1 MGAMAQGD
9 PAKGD
14 GASDLGGRD
23 LDDGPGPGDARL
35 GAGHTHTLFS
45 DIALTILRRMGY
57 ETGRRKLTRQGRWSD
72 PYWARLG
79 NPFLFPSSPVSVCLF
94 LLLVPFLDTIVGTC
108 NERLLYDCIRD
119 VSSID

>member
-35 GAGHTHTLFS
+35 GAGHTHTHTFLGHSFN
-45 DIALTILRRMGY
+45 DITTHGLRDGPK
-57 ETGRRKLTRQGRWSD
+57 ETDSTRTMVR
-72 PYWARLG
+72 PLLG
-79 NPFLFPSSPVSVCLF
+79 ATGEPVAFPSSPVSVCLF
-94 LLLVPFLDTIVGTC
+94 LLLFSFSRHDRGDL
-108 NERLLYDCIRD
+108 
-119 VSSID
+119 